1 MTMKNYI
8 SVALVILL
16 CCAACYLSGLR
27 RGRRGVQG
35 GANAKADTV
44 VIYKTK
50 TVAEPQFRTQTF
62 QRWAFFTE
70 EQRDTVR
77 ERELVPYA
85 VHDTVYVPIVQRY
98 YEELDGRLRLW
109 ISGYQPTLDRFE
121 LDERETYITKQ
132 KKWGFSVGVGPG
144 IIYSPFAPLHVD
156 AGIGIFGGLTYT
168 F

>member
-1 MTMKNYI
+1 MRPKDYI
-8 SVALVILL
+8 TASLFILAVCL
-16 CCAACYLSGLR
+16 MCFWSGIR
-27 RGRRGVQG
+27 VGRRGAQG
-35 GANAKADTV
+35 GLNTRADTV
-44 VIYKTK
+44 VVYKTK
-50 TVAEPQFRTQTF
+50 TVTEPQFRTQTF

-109 ISGYQPTLDRFE
+109 ISGYQPTLDRLE
-121 LDERETYITKQ
+121 LDEKETYVTRR
-132 KKWGFSVGVGPG
+132 KKWGFSVGAGPG
-144 IIYSPFAPLHVD
+144 IIYSPFTPSHVD